1 MNHRFIELC
10 NGFASNLRF
19 SNRFQILYNR
29 LFRRHLP
36 LGQYIWQNR
45 IFFICDNQRGDHRS
59 VQECFCKRAYDPLL
73 DQCQFPAN
81 RVSYVNIGANIGAF
95 DLLLHERGLLIEA
108 GLAVELNPFTCTRC
122 QVNLQANQ
130 LSATQVVNAGIA
142 GTAGFVMFHPGKLT
156 IGDNI
161 FFHAPADADGRED
174 VRVQLL
180 TLESLLEKH
189 GRNRSYQLLKLDCE
203 QAEYEIIR
211 LSPVAVLAQ
220 FRFIIVE
227 FHPAPAGESV
237 QAAYEKLR
245 EAGFHPLR
253 SQTQSI
259 PYTDLF
265 TNSNFNPR

>member
-1 MNHRFIELC
+1 MKTPRLIELF
-10 NGFASNLRF
+10 NGFTSNLRF

-45 IFFICDNQRGDHRS
+45 IFFICDNQLGDHRS

-73 DQCQFPAN
+73 DRCQFPAN

-95 DLLLHERGLLIEA
+95 DLLLHERGLRIES
-108 GLAVELNPFTCTRC
+108 GLAVELNPLTCARC
-122 QVNLQANQ
+122 QVNLQANH

-142 GTAGFVMFHPGKLT
+142 GTLGFVMFHPGRLT

-161 FFHAPADADGRED
+161 YFRTRADGNGD
-174 VRVQLL
+174 DGVRVQLL

-189 GRNRSYQLLKLDCE
+189 GRNQSYQLLKLDCE

-211 LSPVAVLAQ
+211 LSPMEVLKR

-227 FHPAPAGESV
+227 FHPAPAGESIP
-237 QAAYEKLR
+237 AAYGKLR
-245 EAGFHPLR
+245 EAGFHSLR
-253 SQTQSI
+253 SETESI
-259 PYTDLF
+259 PFTDLF
-265 TNSNFNPR
+265 TNGD